1 MADVDL
7 YQNYL
12 SKHHAGAQ
20 DPRMYE
26 QAVEIYGHLYR
37 GLLPEDRAAPI
48 LDVGAG
54 MGQFLHFLKVNGHGN
69 HLGID
74 IGDEQVAWCREH
86 VTPNVRKI
94 ADLVAFL
101 EEKPDHWALVAMNDV
116 IEHIPREQLVGV
128 VAAARK
134 ALAPGGFLV
143 TKTCNGASLAA
154 AAVFHS
160 DLTHHVFFSEVSLR
174 QLFVHAGFA
183 EVGFRACDLPP
194 NGTLARAA
202 RHAVLRALHAATR
215 LMYRVEMVTPVPQVL
230 SYNVIAFAR
239 R

>member
-94 ADLVAFL
+94 AEEITGPGGTKSVEKQYRIARTEIEEMRDLGGSV
-101 EEKPDHWALVAMNDV
+101 LVLAQIHAVGRASGVEVQQRFGGIWTFGGDK
-116 IEHIPREQLVGV
+116 LVKARAYRTQDEAV
-128 VAAARK
+128 RAAAERK
-134 ALAPGGFLV
+134 G
-143 TKTCNGASLAA
+143 
-154 AAVFHS
+154 
-160 DLTHHVFFSEVSLR
+160 
-174 QLFVHAGFA
+174 
-183 EVGFRACDLPP
+183 
-194 NGTLARAA
+194 
-202 RHAVLRALHAATR
+202 
-215 LMYRVEMVTPVPQVL
+215 
-230 SYNVIAFAR
+230 
-239 R
+239 